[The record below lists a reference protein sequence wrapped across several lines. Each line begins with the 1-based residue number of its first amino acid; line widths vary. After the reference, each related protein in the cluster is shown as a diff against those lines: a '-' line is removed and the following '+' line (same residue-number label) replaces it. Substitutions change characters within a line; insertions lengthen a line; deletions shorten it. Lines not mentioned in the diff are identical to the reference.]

1 MLDPNPG
8 LMIWTFITFIALM
21 FVLGKFAWKPL
32 LEALRKR
39 EEHVRTSIERAELAR
54 QDAERILEENRKQL
68 ANAEREAQRILTE
81 GRALGDMLK
90 NEIVEQANQQSRR
103 MVDQAKQEIDR
114 DKEAALS
121 QLRNEVASLAISAA
135 EKILDETLDEQK
147 QRKLVDTYLKGLP
160 KN

>member
-1 MLDPNPG
+1 
-8 LMIWTFITFIALM
+8 MIWTVITFVALM
-21 FVLGKFAWKPL
+21 AVLGKFAWKPL

-39 EEHVRTSIERAELAR
+39 EEHVRTSIERAEQAR
-54 QDAERILEENRKQL
+54 EDAERILEENRKQL
-68 ANAEREAQRILTE
+68 ANAEREAQRILSE
-81 GRALGDMLK
+81 GRALGDKLK
-90 NEIVEQANQQSRR
+90 SEIVEQANQQTRR

-121 QLRNEVASLAISAA
+121 QLRNEVANLAIGAA

>member
-8 LMIWTFITFIALM
+8 LMIWTFITFMALM
-21 FVLGKFAWKPL
+21 VVLGKFAWKPL

-39 EEHVRTSIERAELAR
+39 EEHVRTSIERAEQAR

-81 GRALGDMLK
+81 GRALGDKLK
-90 NEIVEQANQQSRR
+90 HEIVEQANQQSRR

>member
-8 LMIWTFITFIALM
+8 LMIWTVITFVALM
-21 FVLGKFAWKPL
+21 AVLGKFAWKPL

-39 EEHVRTSIERAELAR
+39 EEHVRTSIERAEQAR
-54 QDAERILEENRKQL
+54 EDAERILEENRKQL
-68 ANAEREAQRILTE
+68 ANAEREAQRILSE
-81 GRALGDMLK
+81 GRALGDKLK
-90 NEIVEQANQQSRR
+90 SEIVEQANQQTRR

-121 QLRNEVASLAISAA
+121 QLRNEVANLAIGAA